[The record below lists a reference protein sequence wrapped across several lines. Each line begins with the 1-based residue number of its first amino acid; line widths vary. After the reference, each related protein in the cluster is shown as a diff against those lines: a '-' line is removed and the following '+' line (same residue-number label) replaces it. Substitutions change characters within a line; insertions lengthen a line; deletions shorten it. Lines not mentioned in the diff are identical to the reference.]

1 MLELT
6 NCTEVVINWLSSL
19 SLATPP
25 VIDSNDN
32 IEKNMK
38 KVSEI
43 NWLSPLSLA
52 EPPVKES
59 SSSTT
64 VRIPSFR
71 KLINEM

>member
-32 IEKNMK
+32 IKKKMK

-43 NWLSPLSLA
+43 NWLSPL
-52 EPPVKES
+52 PPVMDS